1 MLILPAPASVSPFFM
16 TEVYRSD
23 FAGTSLDPLITRLDE
38 ACRALAAEDVAGQK
52 WADQNGYQGYT
63 SFDSIFDLSAQAP
76 VFAELMDV
84 LDNQIVIFASL
95 AEMDLRG
102 QKPKA
107 QRSWVNILRPGGSH
121 GGHIHRHSSFSGTLY
136 ISVPDGAGALQFED
150 PRLTQM
156 MHAPLRNKTAREPRQ
171 PFAKIAPARGSLL
184 IWESWLRHEVLVNR
198 SDDLRISI
206 SFNYDIY

>member
-1 MLILPAPASVSPFFM
+1 MIPAPVTVTSLFVS
-16 TEVYRSD
+16 EVYRSD
-23 FAGTSLDPLITRLDE
+23 FAGTSFDPLITRLDE
-38 ACRALAAEDVAGQK
+38 ACRTLAEQDAAGQA
-52 WADQNGYQGYT
+52 WADKNDYLGYT

-76 VFAELMDV
+76 VFAELMSV
-84 LDNQIVIFASL
+84 LDEQVAIFAQI

-102 QKPKA
+102 QKPKV
-107 QRSWVNILRPGGSH
+107 QRSWVNILRPGGGH
-121 GGHIHRHSSFSGTLY
+121 GAHIHRQSSFSGTLY

-156 MHAPLRNKTAREPRQ
+156 MHAPLRLKNAREPRQ
-171 PFAKIAPARGSLL
+171 PFAKIAPKRGTLL

>member
-1 MLILPAPASVSPFFM
+1 MLIIPAPASVSSLFT

-38 ACRALAAEDVAGQK
+38 ACRTLAAEDAAGQG
-52 WADQNGYQGYT
+52 WADRNGYLGYT
-63 SFDSIFDLSAQAP
+63 SFDSIFELSAHAP
-76 VFAELMDV
+76 VFAELMSV
-84 LDNQIVIFASL
+84 LDDQIQIFAKI
-95 AEMDLRG
+95 AELDLRG
-102 QKPKA
+102 QKPKV

-121 GGHIHRHSSFSGTLY
+121 GAHIHRHSSFSGTLY

-156 MHAPLRNKTAREPRQ
+156 MHAPLRYKTARQPRQ
-171 PFAKIAPARGSLL
+171 PFVKIAPARGSLL
-184 IWESWLRHEVLVNR
+184 LWESWLRHEVLVNR

>member
-1 MLILPAPASVSPFFM
+1 MLIIPAPAKVSSLFT

-23 FAGTSLDPLITRLDE
+23 FAGTSFDPLITRLDE
-38 ACRALAAEDVAGQK
+38 ACRTLAAEDSAGQA
-52 WADQNGYQGYT
+52 WADKNGYLGYT
-63 SFDSIFDLSAQAP
+63 SFDSIFELSAHAP
-76 VFAELMDV
+76 VFAELMSV
-84 LDNQIVIFASL
+84 LDDQIEIYASL
-95 AEMDLRG
+95 VELDLRG
-102 QKPKA
+102 QKPKV

-121 GGHIHRHSSFSGTLY
+121 GAHIHRHSSFSGTLY

-156 MHAPLRNKTAREPRQ
+156 MHAPLRNKAAREPRQ
-171 PFAKIAPARGSLL
+171 PFVKVAPTRGSLL
-184 IWESWLRHEVLVNR
+184 LWESWLRHEVLVNR

>member
-1 MLILPAPASVSPFFM
+1 MLIIPAPATVSSFFV

-23 FAGTSLDPLITRLDE
+23 FAGTSFDPLITRLDE
-38 ACRALAAEDVAGQK
+38 ACRALAAEDAAGQA
-52 WADQNGYQGYT
+52 WADQNGYLGYT
-63 SFDSIFDLSAQAP
+63 SFNSILDLSAQAP
-76 VFAELMDV
+76 AFAELMGV
-84 LDNQIVIFASL
+84 LDDQIAIFAQI
-95 AEMDLRG
+95 AELDLRG
-102 QKPKA
+102 QKPKV
-107 QRSWVNILRPGGSH
+107 QQSWVNVLRPGGSH
-121 GGHIHRHSSFSGTLY
+121 APHIHRHSSFSGTLY

-156 MHAPLRNKTAREPRQ
+156 MHAPLRHRTAREPRQ
-171 PFAKIAPARGSLL
+171 PFARIAPARGALL